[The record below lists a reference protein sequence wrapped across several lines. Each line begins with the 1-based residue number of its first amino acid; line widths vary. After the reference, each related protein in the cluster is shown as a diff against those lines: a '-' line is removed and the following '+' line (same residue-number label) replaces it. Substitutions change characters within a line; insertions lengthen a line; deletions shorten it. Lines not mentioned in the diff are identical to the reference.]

1 MLFVN
6 ENIEENNINIIYD
19 EIYKIYSQWKFKIGQ
34 LMLLSD
40 YYNTFFIY
48 SFSEE
53 KKKLKISIANLKNSK
68 LNNLS
73 MNNPKNE
80 YEKYKNELEESLL
93 KLSLYRNSYIFKTI
107 YDYNKRKEKNELDLL
122 NESFSN
128 FLKAIAILNTDT
140 EEIQNNQYIH
150 FFIELGEKDFQNI
163 NSEIDTIIKE
173 CKLNIIEA
181 NKQKLLYALYLL
193 TQKNNLKH
201 IILSILSLIAL
212 FSNNNSISRKNSIM
226 SIIEEKEKDNLFINQ
241 INDFRKLL
249 NDSIQISPSKIK
261 SIMDFLEKKFTQINF
276 NNNVF
281 KEKLLPFFIEYDKNP
296 DSLKFLKNII
306 KLENAHYMRDFLYE
320 ENEISNQDID
330 ELMKAKIFLDK
341 IEDGEN
347 PEKLIKEIIEGI
359 LDETKCGKSLTKVLK
374 KLDKFQRFL
383 EQINLGEKGFISKI
397 DKILEMSCFIINRT
411 TDNFQLIIKYQKKMQ
426 NENIINNYKEIEINE
441 HDFDILYMRTITS
454 NITDNIKN
462 NIKIF
467 KNIYK

>member
-1 MLFVN
+1 
-6 ENIEENNINIIYD
+6 
-19 EIYKIYSQWKFKIGQ
+19 
-34 LMLLSD
+34 
-40 YYNTFFIY
+40 
-48 SFSEE
+48 
-53 KKKLKISIANLKNSK
+53 
-68 LNNLS
+68 
-73 MNNPKNE
+73 
-80 YEKYKNELEESLL
+80 
-93 KLSLYRNSYIFKTI
+93 
-107 YDYNKRKEKNELDLL
+107 
-122 NESFSN
+122 
-128 FLKAIAILNTDT
+128 
-140 EEIQNNQYIH
+140 
-150 FFIELGEKDFQNI
+150 
-163 NSEIDTIIKE
+163 
-173 CKLNIIEA
+173 
-181 NKQKLLYALYLL
+181 
-193 TQKNNLKH
+193 
-201 IILSILSLIAL
+201 
-212 FSNNNSISRKNSIM
+212 
-226 SIIEEKEKDNLFINQ
+226 
-241 INDFRKLL
+241 
-249 NDSIQISPSKIK
+249 
-261 SIMDFLEKKFTQINF
+261 MDFLEKKFTQINF

-467 KNIYK
+467 KNIYKQIKSIMDFLEKKFTQINFNNNVFKEKLLPFFIEFFKY